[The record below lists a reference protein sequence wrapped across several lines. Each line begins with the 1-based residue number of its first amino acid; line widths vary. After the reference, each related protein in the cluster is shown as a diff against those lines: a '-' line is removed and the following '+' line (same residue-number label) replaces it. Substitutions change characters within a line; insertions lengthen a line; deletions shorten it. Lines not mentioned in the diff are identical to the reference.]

1 MGVYNG
7 RFDGI
12 ELFSLH
18 VTQVRFVLVK
28 QTTGFIQLG
37 FVRALHKRQD
47 GVDDAIFIIVEPLIL
62 ITGQLDNEPLIRMAF
77 KLGQVA
83 NNVCECAGM
92 DNASDCMCSFSS
104 SFFWLA
110 NAALVSFAR
119 AFRFGCMGNLV
130 EIVIEELFKLF
141 NLPGGEFHLRV
152 EDQIT
157 LHVGVGEGARKVSIV
172 Q

>member
-1 MGVYNG
+1 ML
-7 RFDGI
+7 I
-12 ELFSLH
+12 
-18 VTQVRFVLVK
+18 K

-83 NNVCECAGM
+83 NNVCECAQEWITLGLHVQ
-92 DNASDCMCSFSS
+92 
-104 SFFWLA
+104 FFELVL
-110 NAALVSFAR
+110 LVSKRRFGFVCQR
-119 AFRFGCMGNLV
+119 LRFGCMGNLI

-141 NLPGGEFHLRV
+141 NLPGGEFYLRV

-157 LHVGVGEGARKVSIV
+157 LHVGVSEGACKVSIV
-172 Q
+172 E